1 MIFAIFAFHITSHFM
16 LKSPDALRNS
26 CSIGSN
32 SMECLKLLSAEEFKY
47 LTDQMV
53 DVYYQ
58 KGEMIC
64 KQGTFASHV
73 MIIQEGLVKSFL
85 EWNGENLI
93 LQIFAPINVIGLST
107 LFDGNTVFQHSVQAY
122 VESKVS
128 LIEIGAFRQIMN
140 NNAQFSSKMVSLLAE
155 QGAIING
162 RFYCLTKKQTYG
174 RLADVIICLAN
185 RIYKTQKFPLHLSRK
200 DFAELSGMSIE
211 SIARIL
217 TKFKSDG
224 LIEINNEYVEIIDFD
239 KLSMISQKG

>member
-1 MIFAIFAFHITSHFM
+1 M
-16 LKSPDALRNS
+16 LKSPDVIRNS

-32 SMECLKLLSAEEFKY
+32 SMECLKLLSESELKF

-93 LQIFAPINVIGLST
+93 LQIFAPVNIIGLST
-107 LFDGNTVFQHSVQAY
+107 LFEGNTVFQHSVQAY
-122 VESKVS
+122 IDSKVS
-128 LIEIGAFRQIMN
+128 LIEISAFKQVMN
-140 NNAQFSSKMVSLLAE
+140 SNAQFSARMVSLLAE
-155 QGAIING
+155 QSAIING

-185 RIYKTQKFPLHLSRK
+185 RIYKTQKFPLHLSWK

-211 SIARIL
+211 SIARIM
-217 TKFKSDG
+217 TKFKGDG
-224 LIEINNEYVEIIDFD
+224 LIEINSDFVEILDYE
-239 KLSMISQKG
+239 KLNMISQKG

>member
-1 MIFAIFAFHITSHFM
+1 M
-16 LKSPDALRNS
+16 LKSPDVIRNS

-32 SMECLKLLSAEEFKY
+32 SMECLKLLSESELKF

-85 EWNGENLI
+85 EWSGENLI
-93 LQIFAPINVIGLST
+93 LQIFAPVNIIGLST
-107 LFDGNTVFQHSVQAY
+107 LFEGNTVFQHSVQAY
-122 VESKVS
+122 IDSKVS
-128 LIEIGAFRQIMN
+128 LIEISAFKQVMN
-140 NNAQFSSKMVSLLAE
+140 SNAQFSSRMVSLLAE
-155 QGAIING
+155 QSAIING

-211 SIARIL
+211 SIARIM
-217 TKFKSDG
+217 TKFKGDG
-224 LIEINNEYVEIIDFD
+224 LIEINSDFVEILDYE
-239 KLSMISQKG
+239 KLNMISQKG

>member
-1 MIFAIFAFHITSHFM
+1 MEM
-16 LKSPDALRNS
+16 KVNPDLLRNS

-32 SMECLKLLSAEEFKY
+32 TLECMQLLTEDEQQLLSNK
-47 LTDQMV
+47 TI

-73 MIIQEGLVKSFL
+73 MILEEGLVKSFI
-85 EWNGENLI
+85 EGSSENLI
-93 LQIFAPINVIGLST
+93 LQIFSPVTLIGLTT
-107 LFDGNTVFQHSVQAY
+107 LLDGNSTFHHSVQAY
-122 VESKVS
+122 VDSRLTLV
-128 LIEIGAFRQIMN
+128 EISAMKQVIASNPLFATKII
-140 NNAQFSSKMVSLLAE
+140 SVLAE
-155 QGAIING
+155 QSLIING

-185 RIYKTQKFPLHLSRK
+185 RIYKSKRFPLQLSRR
-200 DFAELSGMSIE
+200 DLAELSSMSVE

-224 LIEINNEYVEIIDFD
+224 LIEMNNDYVEILDYE
-239 KLSMISQKG
+239 KLSIISQKG

>member
-1 MIFAIFAFHITSHFM
+1 M

-32 SMECLKLLSAEEFKY
+32 TMECLKLLQESELQF
-47 LTDQMV
+47 LNNQMV

-85 EWNGENLI
+85 NWNNENLI
-93 LQIFAPINVIGLST
+93 LQIFAPVNVIGLST
-107 LFDGNTVFQHSVQAY
+107 LFEGNTVFQHSVQAY
-122 VESKVS
+122 MDSKVS
-128 LIEIGAFRQIMN
+128 LIEISAFKQIMN
-140 NNAQFSSKMVSLLAE
+140 SNAQFSSRMVSLLAE

-200 DFAELSGMSIE
+200 DFAELSGMSVE

-224 LIEINNEYVEIIDFD
+224 LIEINNEFVEILDYD
-239 KLSMISQKG
+239 KLNLISQKG

>member
-1 MIFAIFAFHITSHFM
+1 M
-16 LKSPDALRNS
+16 LKSPDVIRNS

-32 SMECLKLLSAEEFKY
+32 SMECLKLLSESELKF

-85 EWNGENLI
+85 EWSGENLI
-93 LQIFAPINVIGLST
+93 LQIFAPVNIIGLST
-107 LFDGNTVFQHSVQAY
+107 LFEGNTVFQHSVQAY
-122 VESKVS
+122 IDSKVS
-128 LIEIGAFRQIMN
+128 LIEISAFKQVMN
-140 NNAQFSSKMVSLLAE
+140 SNAQFSARMVSLLAE
-155 QGAIING
+155 QSAIING

-217 TKFKSDG
+217 TKFKGDG
-224 LIEINNEYVEIIDFD
+224 LIEINSDFVEILNYE
-239 KLSMISQKG
+239 KLNMISQKG

>member
-1 MIFAIFAFHITSHFM
+1 M
-16 LKSPDALRNS
+16 LKSPDVIRNS

-32 SMECLKLLSAEEFKY
+32 SMECLKLLSESELKF

-93 LQIFAPINVIGLST
+93 LQIFAPVNIIGLST
-107 LFDGNTVFQHSVQAY
+107 LFEGNTVFQHSVQAY
-122 VESKVS
+122 IDSKVS
-128 LIEIGAFRQIMN
+128 LIEISAFKQVMN
-140 NNAQFSSKMVSLLAE
+140 SNAQFSARMVSLLAE
-155 QGAIING
+155 QSAIING

-211 SIARIL
+211 SIARIM
-217 TKFKSDG
+217 TKFKGDG
-224 LIEINNEYVEIIDFD
+224 LIEINSDFVEILDYE
-239 KLSMISQKG
+239 KLNMISQKG

>member
-1 MIFAIFAFHITSHFM
+1 M
-16 LKSPDALRNS
+16 LKSPDVIRNS

-32 SMECLKLLSAEEFKY
+32 SMECLKLLSESELKF

-93 LQIFAPINVIGLST
+93 LQIFAPVNIIGLST
-107 LFDGNTVFQHSVQAY
+107 LFEGNTVFQHSVQAY
-122 VESKVS
+122 IDSKVS
-128 LIEIGAFRQIMN
+128 LIEISAFKQVMN
-140 NNAQFSSKMVSLLAE
+140 SNAQFSARMVSLLAE
-155 QGAIING
+155 QSTIING

-211 SIARIL
+211 SIARIM
-217 TKFKSDG
+217 TKFKGDG
-224 LIEINNEYVEIIDFD
+224 LIEINSDFVEILDYE
-239 KLSMISQKG
+239 KLNMISQKG

>member
-1 MIFAIFAFHITSHFM
+1 M
-16 LKSPDALRNS
+16 LKSPDVIRNS

-32 SMECLKLLSAEEFKY
+32 SMECLKLLSESELKF

-85 EWNGENLI
+85 EWSGENLI
-93 LQIFAPINVIGLST
+93 LQIFAPVNIIGLST
-107 LFDGNTVFQHSVQAY
+107 LFEGNTVFQHSVQAY
-122 VESKVS
+122 IDSKVS
-128 LIEIGAFRQIMN
+128 LIEISAFKQVMN
-140 NNAQFSSKMVSLLAE
+140 SNAQFSARMVSLLAE
-155 QGAIING
+155 QSAIING

-211 SIARIL
+211 SIARIM
-217 TKFKSDG
+217 TKFKGDG
-224 LIEINNEYVEIIDFD
+224 LIEINSDFVEILDYE
-239 KLSMISQKG
+239 KLNMISQKG

>member
-1 MIFAIFAFHITSHFM
+1 M
-16 LKSPDALRNS
+16 LKSPDAIRNS

-32 SMECLKLLSAEEFKY
+32 TLECLNLLQESELMY

-53 DVYYQ
+53 DVFYQ

-64 KQGTFASHV
+64 KQGTFASHL

-85 EWNGENLI
+85 EWNNEILI
-93 LQIFAPINVIGLST
+93 LQIFAPVNIIGLST
-107 LFDGNTVFQHSVQAY
+107 LFEGNTIFQHSVQAY
-122 VESKVS
+122 MESRVS
-128 LIEIGAFRQIMN
+128 LIEISAFKQIMN
-140 NNAQFSSKMVSLLAE
+140 SNAQFAARMVGLLAE
-155 QGAIING
+155 QSAIING

-185 RIYKTQKFPLHLSRK
+185 RIYKSSRFPLHLTRK

-211 SIARIL
+211 SIARII

-224 LIEINNEYVEIIDFD
+224 LIEVTNDYVEILDFD
-239 KLSMISQKG
+239 KLNMISLKG

>member
-1 MIFAIFAFHITSHFM
+1 M
-16 LKSPDALRNS
+16 LKSPDVIRNS

-32 SMECLKLLSAEEFKY
+32 SMECLKLLSESELKF

-85 EWNGENLI
+85 EWSGENLI
-93 LQIFAPINVIGLST
+93 LQIFAPVNIIGLST
-107 LFDGNTVFQHSVQAY
+107 LFEGNTVFQHSVQAY
-122 VESKVS
+122 IDSKVS
-128 LIEIGAFRQIMN
+128 LIEISAFKQVMN
-140 NNAQFSSKMVSLLAE
+140 SNAQFSARMVSLLAE
-155 QGAIING
+155 QSAIING

-217 TKFKSDG
+217 TKFKGDG
-224 LIEINNEYVEIIDFD
+224 LIEINSDSVEILNYE
-239 KLSMISQKG
+239 KLNLISQKG

>member
-1 MIFAIFAFHITSHFM
+1 MI
-16 LKSPDALRNS
+16 KSPEILRNS

-32 SMECLKLLSAEEFKY
+32 TMECLDLLHADELQFMK
-47 LTDQMV
+47 DQMV

-64 KQGTFASHV
+64 KQGTFASHI
-73 MIIQEGLVKSFL
+73 MILQEGLVKSFL
-85 EWNGENLI
+85 EYSNDNLI
-93 LQIFAPINVIGLST
+93 LQIFAPVNIIGLST
-107 LFDGNTVFQHSVQAY
+107 LFEGNTVFQHSVQAY
-122 VESKVS
+122 IDSKLS
-128 LIEIGAFRQIMN
+128 LIEIGAFRKVLN
-140 NNAQFSSKMVSLLAE
+140 NNAPFASKMVSLLAE

-174 RLADVIICLAN
+174 RLADVMICLAK

-217 TKFKSDG
+217 TKFKADG
-224 LIEINNEYVEIIDFD
+224 LIEINSEYVEILDYD
-239 KLSMISQKG
+239 KLSMISIKG

>member
-1 MIFAIFAFHITSHFM
+1 M
-16 LKSPDALRNS
+16 LKSPDVIRNS

-32 SMECLKLLSAEEFKY
+32 TMECLHLLQEHERQY

-93 LQIFAPINVIGLST
+93 LQIFAPVNIIGLST
-107 LFDGNTVFQHSVQAY
+107 LFEGNTVFQHSVQAY
-122 VESKVS
+122 MDSKVS
-128 LIEIGAFRQIMN
+128 LIEIGAFKQIMN
-140 NNAQFSSKMVSLLAE
+140 SNAQFSARMVSLLAE
-155 QGAIING
+155 QSAIING

-217 TKFKSDG
+217 TKFKGDG
-224 LIEINNEYVEIIDFD
+224 LIEINSEYVEILNYE
-239 KLSMISQKG
+239 KLNMISQKG

>member
-1 MIFAIFAFHITSHFM
+1 M
-16 LKSPDALRNS
+16 LKSPDVIRNS

-32 SMECLKLLSAEEFKY
+32 SMECLKLLSESELKF

-85 EWNGENLI
+85 EWSGENLI
-93 LQIFAPINVIGLST
+93 LQIFAPVNIIGLST
-107 LFDGNTVFQHSVQAY
+107 LFEGNTVFQHSVQAY
-122 VESKVS
+122 IDSKVS
-128 LIEIGAFRQIMN
+128 LIEISAFKQVMN
-140 NNAQFSSKMVSLLAE
+140 SNAQFSARKVSLLAE
-155 QGAIING
+155 QSAIING

-217 TKFKSDG
+217 TKFKGDG
-224 LIEINNEYVEIIDFD
+224 LIEINSDFVEILNYE
-239 KLSMISQKG
+239 KLNMISQKG